1 MLFYTENVNNTTEYS
16 QLPLERPQKKRTPRR
31 EFSTK
36 MPKNVRHDWKSKYC
50 LQFVHIYVYL
60 MQHGA
65 IILYVYPRGTE
76 ETTTYLVL
84 IIVNFFFHFYFLF
97 PQS

>member
-36 MPKNVRHDWKSKYC
+36 MPKNVRDDWKSGYC

-65 IILYVYPRGTE
+65 IILYVYTRGTE

>member
-31 EFSTK
+31 NFSIK
-36 MPKNVRHDWKSKYC
+36 MPKKGKSEQKNRKC

-60 MQHGA
+60 MQYGT
-65 IILYVYPRGTE
+65 IILYVYLRGTE

>member
-1 MLFYTENVNNTTEYS
+1 
-16 QLPLERPQKKRTPRR
+16 
-31 EFSTK
+31 
-36 MPKNVRHDWKSKYC
+36 
-50 LQFVHIYVYL
+50 
-60 MQHGA
+60 MQYGT
-65 IILYVYPRGTE
+65 IILYLYPRGIE

>member
-1 MLFYTENVNNTTEYS
+1 
-16 QLPLERPQKKRTPRR
+16 
-31 EFSTK
+31 
-36 MPKNVRHDWKSKYC
+36 
-50 LQFVHIYVYL
+50 

-65 IILYVYPRGTE
+65 IILYVYSRGTE

-97 PQS
+97 PLNGSMLHTSDRSPFLRVVIYITNKSEFKALDKTTICAMLFLLFGDIFVY

>member
-1 MLFYTENVNNTTEYS
+1 
-16 QLPLERPQKKRTPRR
+16 
-31 EFSTK
+31 
-36 MPKNVRHDWKSKYC
+36 
-50 LQFVHIYVYL
+50 

-65 IILYVYPRGTE
+65 IILYLYPRGTE

-97 PQS
+97 PLNGSMLHTSDRSPFYE